1 MCGKKTEKEILAVDG
16 FNQSIRADQTCFG
29 TITRNA
35 GADLKRNGQGVI
47 EIVSR
52 PHGSNKGGVVKSDI
66 FPTVRKSATMDG
78 NTGIVQPVIGAFRG
92 RNPDNPS
99 DRTPGMPTEQRLEI
113 NSRNLSNRLTTVQKD
128 NVVLEPSGK
137 QIRIRKLTPKECG
150 RHEQNGYVRQDGT
163 VGTLTTDGSSPK
175 HNNRI
180 VEFGTYYTWKDK
192 QGNINTQSNR
202 AANEDNCVLTIV
214 CAGTG
219 KVLEKQSYRIRKL
232 TPKECGRLMG
242 VRDDDID
249 TMSVNQ
255 SNSSLYHL
263 FGDSIVV
270 DVLMAI
276 FKQMI

>member
-1 MCGKKTEKEILAVDG
+1 MARINNINCEVVGNLKDKRYNEMTSRVYSPNALAPTIRTMSGGGAEPKIIMGGEDMNQIEKEILAVDG

-35 GADLKRNGQGVI
+35 GADLKRNGQGCI

-99 DRTPGMPTEQRLEI
+99 DQTPGMPTEQRLEI
-113 NSRNLSNRLTTVQKD
+113 NSRNLSNTLTTVQKD

-150 RHEQNGYVRQDGT
+150 R
-163 VGTLTTDGSSPK
+163 
-175 HNNRI
+175 
-180 VEFGTYYTWKDK
+180 
-192 QGNINTQSNR
+192 
-202 AANEDNCVLTIV
+202 
-214 CAGTG
+214 
-219 KVLEKQSYRIRKL
+219 
-232 TPKECGRLMG
+232 LMG
-242 VRDDDID
+242 VCDDDID

>member
-92 RNPDNPS
+92 RNP
-99 DRTPGMPTEQRLEI
+99 GMPTEQRLEI
-113 NSRNLSNRLTTVQKD
+113 NSRNLSNTLTTVQKD

-150 RHEQNGYVRQDGT
+150 R
-163 VGTLTTDGSSPK
+163 
-175 HNNRI
+175 
-180 VEFGTYYTWKDK
+180 
-192 QGNINTQSNR
+192 
-202 AANEDNCVLTIV
+202 
-214 CAGTG
+214 
-219 KVLEKQSYRIRKL
+219 
-232 TPKECGRLMG
+232 LMG

-249 TMSVNQ
+249 KMSVNQ

-276 FKQMI
+276 FKQML